1 MNTQVEQETA
11 PENNPAQITL
21 LKIREWGACA
31 DIPPLPD
38 NHLTS
43 FVGMAL
49 LIAMFLGT
57 SFSHSP
63 LLQCPDAFGP
73 PGLRSRQSGR
83 VGRIFAIGD

>member
-31 DIPPLPD
+31 NIPPLPD
-38 NHLTS
+38 NHLNR

-57 SFSHSP
+57 SFY
-63 LLQCPDAFGP
+63 AFTIVAMP
-73 PGLRSRQSGR
+73 
-83 VGRIFAIGD
+83 